1 MTTQDQQK
9 VEKAL
14 RIAKEAHRQILIL
27 ANELDYDSNEQGELK
42 DNLAYAIKKYSDTVE
57 SNLGL

>member
-27 ANELDYDSNEQGELK
+27 ANELDYDSNEQG
-42 DNLAYAIKKYSDTVE
+42 IKR
-57 SNLGL
+57 